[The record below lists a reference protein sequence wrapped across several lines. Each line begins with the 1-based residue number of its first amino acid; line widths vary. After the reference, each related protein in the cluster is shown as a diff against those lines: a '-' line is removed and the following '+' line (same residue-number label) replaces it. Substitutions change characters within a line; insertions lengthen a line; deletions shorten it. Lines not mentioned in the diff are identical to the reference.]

1 MLPIAIKL
9 ADPMNAAR
17 TCGKAREGVH
27 EVEHLSA
34 QRAGAIGLQGR
45 EIYERLST
53 RIARIDAAL
62 KKWRRSAMKG

>member
-1 MLPIAIKL
+1 MLQIAIKL
-9 ADPMNAAR
+9 VDSMNAAR

-34 QRAGAIGLQGR
+34 QRAGAIGLKGR

-62 KKWRRSAMKG
+62 KNGDAVS